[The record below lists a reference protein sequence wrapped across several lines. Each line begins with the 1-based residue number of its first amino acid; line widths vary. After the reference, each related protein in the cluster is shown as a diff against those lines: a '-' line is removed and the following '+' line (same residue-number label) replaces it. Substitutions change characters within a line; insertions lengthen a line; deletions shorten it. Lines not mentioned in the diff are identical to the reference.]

1 MSLAVKPMFFASSL
15 NSGDGFSGQF
25 PAGLRVLVVDDDP
38 TCLRI
43 MEKMLRNCLYEVTKC
58 NRAELALQYLRDNKN
73 GFDVVI
79 SDVHMPDM
87 DGFKLLEHVGLEMD
101 LPVIMMSADDSKDVV
116 MKGVTHGACDYLIK
130 PVRMEAIKNIWQH
143 VVRKKKHGGKDFE
156 NSAGMEDGDQRQKP
170 FEDGDYSSSANEEN
184 SNSKKRKDDEDDDAE
199 ELDDVSTH
207 KKPRVV
213 WSSELHLQFMNAV
226 NKLGLEKAV
235 PKKILE
241 LMNVPTLT
249 RENVASH
256 LQKYRL
262 YLKRLSNPSQPSI
275 GLNNSFMGPQN
286 AAFGPVSPFTGL
298 DIQGLAAARQLQPQN
313 LATIQAAALG
323 RAATK
328 TSVSLPLDNHR
339 NIFNF
344 ENPRLNINSKQIDL
358 LHGIP
363 TTMDSKQ
370 LASLRQ
376 SASTFGHMNM
386 HVHSPALQNNPSMN
400 QMAQLQ
406 QSRIQGLNGQSLN
419 AAING
424 NRVSNLPANV
434 VQSVLSTAIPST
446 VFGSNGIDNVR
457 GPVYTSISAPSNV
470 VDFSR
475 CLNTEFPSNSF
486 SLRSNSGT
494 SALTSKGMFQD
505 TMSEIRGHRAFVH
518 SHGAF
523 NELNINMTQDWGLQ
537 NAGSTFESPKHPN
550 AQRVLGISP
559 STLVQQGFP
568 SNQKNEQGKS
578 KSPIVNSSLSENS
591 LRNED
596 ERLPN
601 TGFENGLFPEQ
612 YIQEDDLMS
621 ALLKQQEVTGHVE
634 GEFGFG
640 GYHLNTL
647 PP

>member
-1 MSLAVKPMFFASSL
+1 MSLEVKPMFFASNL
-15 NSGDGFSGQF
+15 KSGDGFTDQF

-38 TCLRI
+38 ACLRI
-43 MEKMLRNCLYEVTKC
+43 MEKMLKNCLYEVTKC
-58 NRAELALQYLRDNKN
+58 NRAELALQHLRDNKN

-87 DGFKLLEHVGLEMD
+87 DGFKLLEQVGLEMD

-130 PVRMEAIKNIWQH
+130 PVRMEALKNIWQH
-143 VVRKKKHGGKDFE
+143 VVRKKKHEGKDKDFE
-156 NSAGMEDGDQRQKP
+156 NSGGVEDGDQKQKI

-184 SNSKKRKDDEDDDAE
+184 RNSKKRKDEEGDDAE
-199 ELDDVSTH
+199 ERDDVSTH

-213 WSSELHLQFMNAV
+213 WSSELHLKFMDAV

-241 LMNVPTLT
+241 LMNVPALT

-262 YLKRLSNPSQPSI
+262 YLKRLSDPSQPSI
-275 GLNNSFMGPQN
+275 GLDNSFMGPPN
-286 AAFGPVSPFTGL
+286 PLFGPVSPFSGV

-313 LATIQAAALG
+313 LATFQAAVLG
-323 RAATK
+323 RTATK
-328 TSVSLPLDNHR
+328 TSVSLPLDDHR

-344 ENPRLNINSKQIDL
+344 ENPRPNNNSKQIDL
-358 LHGIP
+358 LHGSP

-386 HVHSPALQNNPSMN
+386 HVHSPAVQNNPSMN
-400 QMAQLQ
+400 QMVQLQ
-406 QSRIQGLNGQSLN
+406 QSRIQSLNGQSLN
-419 AAING
+419 DAIRG
-424 NRVSNLPANV
+424 NHVSNLPANV
-434 VQSVLSTAIPST
+434 VQAVLSTPIPST
-446 VFGSNGIDNVR
+446 VLGRNGIDNVQ
-457 GPVYTSISAPSNV
+457 GPVNTSFSGPSNAV
-470 VDFSR
+470 G
-475 CLNTEFPSNSF
+475 LITEFPSNSF
-486 SLRSNSGT
+486 SLLGNSGT
-494 SALTSKGMFQD
+494 STLTSKGMFQD
-505 TMSEIRGHRAFVH
+505 LKSEIRGPRAFVP
-518 SHGAF
+518 SHGVF
-523 NELNINMTQDWGLQ
+523 NELNMNMTQDWGLQ
-537 NAGSTFESPKHPN
+537 NAGSTFESPQHSN
-550 AQRVLGISP
+550 ARGVLGISP
-559 STLVQQGFP
+559 STLFQQGFS
-568 SNQKNEQGKS
+568 SNPKNVQGQS
-578 KSPIVNSSLSENS
+578 KSPVVNSSLPENS

-596 ERLPN
+596 ARLYN
-601 TGFENGLFPEQ
+601 MGFENGLFPEQ

-621 ALLKQQEVTGHVE
+621 ALLKQDGTGHVE

-640 GYHLNTL
+640 GYHLETL